1 MLTAIIVTLVLV
13 HIFLSNV
20 SCFFIICSQSAK
32 SAVFKISLSAIFHT
46 IDDFLIFQEG
56 FQLPFFDAG

>member
-1 MLTAIIVTLVLV
+1 MLTGIIVTLVLV

-20 SCFFIICSQSAK
+20 SCFFIICIQSAK
-32 SAVFKISLSAIFHT
+32 SAAFKISLSAIFHT

-56 FQLPFFDAG
+56 FQLPIFDAG